1 MSDGIRALTPSQRRK
16 EVAGRSLN
24 IAIGQDLLSVNN
36 AGQSYIS
43 VAGSAVFAARSRWFI
58 QRATRFRGKPLA

>member
-16 EVAGRSLN
+16 EGRGVVLTSPL
-24 IAIGQDLLSVNN
+24 GKTLLSVNN